1 MATDMAVD
9 LEKGTEETMGALDA
23 QLPVP
28 AMAGGG
34 EKELLSG
41 DLRRLLPAKHMPDL
55 EKGMDTHAGQV
66 QAMAEDEEQEHLIL
80 KDLRYHQ
87 VEGGAVAGKMNPCKK
102 KWLPYYWLLVAAA
115 SVIVL
120 NNHIHAAP
128 KDQLFPPE
136 LAMFTVLLCAIC
148 LILLSMKQMV

>member
-1 MATDMAVD
+1 MAVD

-66 QAMAEDEEQEHLIL
+66 
-80 KDLRYHQ
+80 
-87 VEGGAVAGKMNPCKK
+87 EGGAVAGKMNPGKK

-148 LILLSMKQMV
+148 LILLSMKQMM